1 MDNLK
6 VWINILKRD
15 AARYEANSFLSILKL
30 LFSNG
35 GFSAVFLCRIQS
47 AFTNLGLIMLA
58 KIVSRLNL
66 TINGFDATIGSEIGS
81 GFIITHPVGIVLGNQ
96 FRAGE
101 NLVLMPNVVIGQRGF
116 TASSNNL
123 GNPRLGNNIRI
134 GAGSIILGNISL
146 GDNSI
151 VAAGT
156 LLTRDLAADCYA
168 FGNPA
173 QIKKIAD
180 KTDFD

>member
-6 VWINILKRD
+6 VWINILKSD
-15 AARYEANSFLSILKL
+15 AARYGAKSVPAILKM

-35 GFSAVFLCRIQS
+35 GFSAVFIYRIQS
-47 AFTNLGLIMLA
+47 ALTNLRLIMLA

-66 TINGFDATIGSEIGS
+66 TLNGFDAAIGSEIGS
-81 GFIITHPVGIVLGNQ
+81 GFIVTHPVGIVLGNQ
-96 FRAGE
+96 FKAGD
-101 NLVLMPNVVIGQRGF
+101 NLVLMPHVVVGQKGF
-116 TASSNNL
+116 SSSSNDL
-123 GNPRLGNNIRI
+123 GNPKLGNNIRI
-134 GAGSIILGNISL
+134 GAGSMILGNISL

-156 LLTRDLAADCYA
+156 LLTRDLAENCYA